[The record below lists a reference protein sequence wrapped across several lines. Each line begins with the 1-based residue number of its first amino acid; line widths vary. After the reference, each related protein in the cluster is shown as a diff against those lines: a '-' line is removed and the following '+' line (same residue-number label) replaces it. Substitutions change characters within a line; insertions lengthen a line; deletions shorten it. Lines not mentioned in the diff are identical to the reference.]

1 MYSSTEE
8 NIKQLLANGVRRGG
22 GGVKVRWKLSCKV
35 GYVAGGGDEGHKPI
49 L

>member
-1 MYSSTEE
+1 MYSSREE

-22 GGVKVRWKLSCKV
+22 LKVRWKLSCK
-35 GYVAGGGDEGHKPI
+35 GYVAGGGDEGHKPT